1 MANTM
6 NRPKK
11 AALTLI
17 IGTIVIM
24 AAYLL
29 FVISW
34 SFSTGERA
42 GYIQKIS
49 RKGWICKTWEG
60 EMVLMGVPGSP
71 LEKFYF
77 STRDE
82 RIAHEINNL
91 VGSKVIL
98 AYEQK
103 KGIPTTCFGET
114 EYRPT
119 AIKKAP

>member
-1 MANTM
+1 MANSM
-6 NRPKK
+6 SPLKR
-11 AALTLI
+11 L
-17 IGTIVIM
+17 TIVLVFGAVAFI
-24 AAYLL
+24 AIYLL
-29 FVISW
+29 IVMTW

-60 EMVLMGVPGSP
+60 EMVLIGVPGSP

-82 RIAHEINNL
+82 KIAHEISSL
-91 VGSKVIL
+91 VGTKAII

-103 KGIPTTCFGET
+103 KGIPTTCFGDT
-114 EYRPT
+114 DYRPV
-119 AIKKAP
+119 AVKKAP